1 MSVINSVKFI
11 DHQVTVSKTRV
22 YLDVVVDVA
31 AVLKSWQ
38 LSVFSF
44 EWLDADGAVKPIEA
58 LKEQDQQ
65 RRKDVEAVI
74 EAGGEIEKP
83 VLGIGIQDNV
93 EIGSGKAAFLVL
105 AAQGANAI
113 PVHIPQ
119 SNEKD
124 FKAFIVKD

>member
-1 MSVINSVKFI
+1 ML
-11 DHQVTVSKTRV
+11 Q
-22 YLDVVVDVA
+22 
-31 AVLKSWQ
+31 KSWQ

-44 EWLDADGAVKPIEA
+44 EWLDSDGAVKSIEA

-65 RRKDVEAVI
+65 RRRDVEAVI
-74 EAGGEIEKP
+74 ASGGEVEKP

-105 AAQGANAI
+105 AAQGAAAI

-119 SNEKD
+119 SNEED